1 MTESTNNNSVTY
13 SQKKRGKE
21 NRRQSI
27 SRKRNGASITKMFP
41 SEKHIHGIVQ
51 NNKIAE
57 AKQVFNRCKSI
68 NFCSIFLIV
77 KLFTFCNF
85 PFYGLI
91 INYQFM
97 FKASLNYVLFIVFYD
112 FKEI

>member
-27 SRKRNGASITKMFP
+27 SRKRNGASITKIFP

-68 NFCSIFLIV
+68 NFSFY
-77 KLFTFCNF
+77 F
-85 PFYGLI
+85 PYSKTI
-91 INYQFM
+91 
-97 FKASLNYVLFIVFYD
+97 YVLQFPVLWID
-112 FKEI
+112 NQ